1 MTMYAK
7 DVDPF
12 YSARMQIHHQVITGF
27 FAAEE
32 TFKVRTVDRMV
43 EKNNKALD
51 WPTAPNMF
59 QFRTTV
65 YRHSSLNSFQR
76 GSKFPKGIPVIHA
89 SLEEEMIK
97 LAAQW
102 GRVETDK
109 QKLKQLL
116 SIVLKPCVN
125 FNQVRNALPEM
136 MIRHVPGLNQ
146 FKRTEPFELES
157 RLSPAQWQDYNNMLP
172 RLHIYNGSALLC

>member
-1 MTMYAK
+1 MAMYAK

-12 YSARMQIHHQVITGF
+12 FSARMQIHHQVITGF
-27 FAAEE
+27 FAAED
-32 TFKVRTVDRMV
+32 TFKIRTVDKMV

-51 WPTAPNMF
+51 WPSPPNMF

-65 YRHSSLNSFQR
+65 YRHSSLNSFQ
-76 GSKFPKGIPVIHA
+76 GGTKFPKGIPVIHI

-116 SIVLKPCVN
+116 SIVLKPCVDS
-125 FNQVRNALPEM
+125 NQARNALPEM

-146 FKRTEPFELES
+146 SKRTEPFELES
-157 RLSPAQWQDYNNMLP
+157 RLTPAQWEDYNNMLP
-172 RLHIYNGSALLC
+172 LLNRRRGF